1 MLQPWKHV
9 SIQQRYYLM
18 FGLGCAPS
26 SVIGY
31 RTDRFIRRF
40 YFLNQWKLNLN
51 ANQYITRAYKVSI
64 LTLQS
69 SILNIITVVENK
81 IGENVVV

>member
-40 YFLNQWKLNLN
+40 YFLN
-51 ANQYITRAYKVSI
+51 
-64 LTLQS
+64 
-69 SILNIITVVENK
+69 
-81 IGENVVV
+81 